1 MEKEEFKKEYVRM
14 MDSARNDKNKG
25 RGNCDGVSCSV
36 CPLDDFCWNSINAF
50 ETIEAVEKWAKEH
63 PIVTMAGKFKEV
75 FGVEPKNALN
85 DLTCPTAMGFMH
97 MRCGSSAT
105 SCTECKEK
113 FWTSEYKEPGKET
126 E

>member
-25 RGNCDGVSCSV
+25 RCNCDGVSCGV

-75 FGVEPKNALN
+75 FGVEPKNTVN
-85 DLTCPTAMGFMH
+85 MWCCPETIGFPH
-97 MRCGSSAT
+97 TGCGSAD
-105 SCTECKEK
+105 CGDCKEQ
-113 FWTSEYKEPGKET
+113 FWTSEYKEPGKENK
-126 E
+126 